1 MAMGSSDETIT
12 HAREIYLL
20 SETVKRIDQNL
31 CNQVIEEY
39 KIISKQIN
47 SLIKN
52 WVDYSNLR

>member
-1 MAMGSSDETIT
+1 MGSSDETIT

-20 SETVKRIDQNL
+20 SDMVKRVDQNF
-31 CNQVIEEY
+31 CNQVIEEF

>member
-1 MAMGSSDETIT
+1 MGSSDETIT

-20 SETVKRIDQNL
+20 SETIKSIDQNL
-31 CNQVIEEY
+31 CNQVINEY

-52 WVDYSNLR
+52 WINYNTK